1 MAEINSTGYTSL
13 RNNIDERATR
23 ETWNIIAV
31 TDGAGTEVVRLST
44 SDSRVS
50 IVSTQGN
57 NPYQIEVTLTGGDAD
72 ITTPQDIGGS
82 KLYREDTNGEEV
94 TTEETTSTVTLEN
107 DSDEVVVTHDI
118 EAPQIQVEESFL
130 TERYLTNGMG

>member
-23 ETWNIIAV
+23 ETWNVIEV
-31 TDGAGTEVVRLST
+31 TDGAGNAVVRLT
-44 SDSRVS
+44 TADSRVS

-57 NPYQIEVTLTGGDAD
+57 NPYQIEVTLTGGDSD

-82 KLYREDTNGEEV
+82 KVYRSDSNGDDV
-94 TTEETTSTVTLEN
+94 TVEETTSTVTLEN
-107 DSDEVVVTHDI
+107 ASDEVVVTHDI
-118 EAPQIQVEESFL
+118 EAPQI
-130 TERYLTNGMG
+130 